1 MMKLTSML
9 WSKCRRTW
17 GFNHGDPW
25 DIIGLKKMYF
35 LFYPKPWYEE
45 VAGIILQMSIPD
57 ITILNWQISFR
68 SAETIS
74 CGAVGGQTTNNLS
87 LNDEFIMQLSP
98 NEIKPYIC
106 LTDCTIT
113 KNVQDVM
120 ITYCCKTGNA
130 NHRSKPLETRPRWD
144 LRTPGFFF

>member
-1 MMKLTSML
+1 
-9 WSKCRRTW
+9 
-17 GFNHGDPW
+17 
-25 DIIGLKKMYF
+25 MYF

-74 CGAVGGQTTNNLS
+74 CGAVGAETTNNLS

-98 NEIKPYIC
+98 NEIKPYI
-106 LTDCTIT
+106 
-113 KNVQDVM
+113 
-120 ITYCCKTGNA
+120 
-130 NHRSKPLETRPRWD
+130 
-144 LRTPGFFF
+144 FFNGLYNNQEYSGCHDYILLQNW